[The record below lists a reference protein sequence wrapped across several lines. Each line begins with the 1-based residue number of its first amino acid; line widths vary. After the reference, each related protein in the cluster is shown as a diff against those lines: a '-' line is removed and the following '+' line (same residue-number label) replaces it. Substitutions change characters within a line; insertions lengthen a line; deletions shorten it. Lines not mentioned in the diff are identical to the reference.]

1 MMENLRE
8 RIGPFGVWHGGTPP
22 PTLAPAIERLGY
34 GAFWLGGSP
43 SGDLRVVE
51 DVLDATTSLI
61 VATGIVNVWRSDA
74 REVAR
79 SFSRLQ
85 ARHPGRFVLG
95 VGIGHPEATR
105 EYHSPYASLAT
116 YVDTLLADGVP
127 ADSLVLA
134 ALGPRVLRLAA
145 ERTAGAHPYLVPSE
159 HSRVAREVMG
169 DSALLAPEHKV
180 VLDPDPDRARSLA
193 RQSVSPYLRLTNY
206 TNNLRHLGWGDA
218 DLDGEGSDDLIDAL
232 VAHGSAEQAAARLR
246 EHHSAGADHVIAQL
260 LLHDGEDAVE
270 SYTAL
275 AQALQ
280 LQPNHG

>member
-51 DVLDATTSLI
+51 DVLDATTTLI
-61 VATGIVNVWRSDA
+61 VATGIVNIWRSDA
-74 REVAR
+74 HEVAR
-79 SFSRLQ
+79 SFARLQ
-85 ARHPGRFVLG
+85 ARHPDRFVLG
-95 VGIGHPEATR
+95 IGVGHPEATS
-105 EYHSPYASLAT
+105 EYHSPYASLAS

-127 ADSLVLA
+127 AGSLVLA

-169 DSALLAPEHKV
+169 TSALLAPEHKV
-180 VLDPDPDRARSLA
+180 VLDPDPERARSLA
-193 RQSVSPYLRLTNY
+193 RQTVARYLRLTNY
-206 TNNLRHLGWGDA
+206 TDNLRRLGWGDA
-218 DLDGEGSDDLIDAL
+218 ELDGDGSDALIDAL
-232 VAHGSAEQAAARLR
+232 VAHGSVEQVAARLH
-246 EHHSAGADHVIAQL
+246 EHQTAGADHVTIHL
-260 LLHDGEDAVE
+260 LLHDDEDAIKSFE
-270 SYTAL
+270 AL
-275 AQALQ
+275 AQALH
-280 LQPNHG
+280 L